1 VPKVVDHEERRRELA
16 AAVWRIS
23 ADRGLEAASLR
34 EVAAEA
40 GWSLGALRHY
50 FPSRDEL
57 VLFAF
62 ELVAQRGG
70 ARIERAVAEGGGERA
85 VLRRMLLE
93 TLPLD
98 EERRVECRVWFA
110 FTVQAEASQAL
121 RAVRAEVYEEIITA
135 LSRHLDGFTRR
146 GLTAGRAAVLLWAA
160 ADGIALQGLAVPG
173 TLTPARQRAA
183 LEAQLDL
190 VLAS

>member
-1 VPKVVDHEERRRELA
+1 MPKVVDHDERRRELA
-16 AAVWRIS
+16 SAVWQVVS
-23 ADRGLEAASLR
+23 DRGLEAASLR
-34 EVAAEA
+34 EVASEA

-70 ARIERAVAEGGGERA
+70 ARIDRAIAEGGNPRA
-85 VLRRMLLE
+85 VLRRLLLE

-110 FTVQAEASQAL
+110 FVAQAETSPEL
-121 RAVRAEVYEEIITA
+121 RAARARAYEQIVA
-135 LSRHLDGFTRR
+135 SLADRLR
-146 GLTAGRAAVLLWAA
+146 GLTPRGLGADRAAVLLWAA
-160 ADGIALQGLAVPG
+160 TDGIALQGLAAPG
-173 TLTPARQRAA
+173 ALTPARQRAA
-183 LEAQLDL
+183 LDAQLDL
-190 VLAS
+190 LLAP